1 MNPILNIIT
10 LIVGFVIGLYVN
22 SQLFLPLIYGLPK
35 SLWYFFKGEVKFMA
49 IVAQFI
55 TPAIWMIGFFIIGF
69 IFELINPE
77 IINFLFDK
85 SAFGAGLNLSLLAI
99 LVNFFFVSG
108 RASMKADFDQTT
120 YQKYKK

>member
-1 MNPILNIIT
+1 MNPVLNIIT
-10 LIVGFVIGLYVN
+10 LIIGFVIGLYVN

-35 SLWYFFKGEVKFMA
+35 SMWYFFKGEVKFMA
-49 IVAQFI
+49 IIAQFI
-55 TPAIWMIGFFIIGF
+55 TPLIWVVGFFILGF
-69 IFELINPE
+69 VFELISPE